1 MAWYAAS
8 AIDDALETTRAF
20 LFPFGGW
27 RWLKLAVM
35 VFFLGGAGSGG
46 GSFNLPSGTGN
57 VDVPSGGGQGTGT
70 GGGAAT
76 PGSSDIAVPEG
87 GILGGLSDVELAGI
101 LAVIG
106 IVLLLVLA
114 FAVCGAVMEF
124 VLLDALRT
132 DEIHLR
138 RYFRTRFGKGV
149 RLLVFRFVVWLFVA
163 SVVGALALAWFVLAG
178 AGSGTGGAGGIGSVL
193 GSLAIGVPLIAA
205 VVALGAVVTGL
216 TTAFVAP
223 VMIVEDR
230 GVLAGWR
237 RFWPVLRSEWKQYGL
252 YLVLRLILA
261 IAVGIA
267 TLLATAVTVV
277 VLLIA
282 FGLIGAIVAF
292 ALGGLEALIS
302 NTLGL
307 AVVAVLGVLFVV
319 CAVAAVLAIR
329 VPVVTYFKCY
339 ALSVLGNTESAFDLL
354 SGLRNSGDGGIGTDP
369 TPAGD

>member
-27 RWLKLAVM
+27 RWLKLAVV
-35 VFFLGGAGSGG
+35 VFFLGGVGSGG

-76 PGSSDIAVPEG
+76 PGSSDIAAPEG

-149 RLLVFRFVVWLFVA
+149 RLLVFRFVV
-163 SVVGALALAWFVLAG
+163 
-178 AGSGTGGAGGIGSVL
+178 
-193 GSLAIGVPLIAA
+193 
-205 VVALGAVVTGL
+205 
-216 TTAFVAP
+216 
-223 VMIVEDR
+223 
-230 GVLAGWR
+230 
-237 RFWPVLRSEWKQYGL
+237 
-252 YLVLRLILA
+252 
-261 IAVGIA
+261 
-267 TLLATAVTVV
+267 
-277 VLLIA
+277 
-282 FGLIGAIVAF
+282 
-292 ALGGLEALIS
+292 
-302 NTLGL
+302 
-307 AVVAVLGVLFVV
+307 
-319 CAVAAVLAIR
+319 
-329 VPVVTYFKCY
+329 
-339 ALSVLGNTESAFDLL
+339 
-354 SGLRNSGDGGIGTDP
+354 
-369 TPAGD
+369 